1 MSAMVYSHKPIM
13 EEEISRF
20 LLRDPDGLYLD
31 ATVGLGGHAIK
42 IASFLKGGKLLG
54 LDQDSEALLYA
65 EKTLSSFRGKFYL
78 VQGNFKDSESILKEN
93 GFLPLTG
100 AIFDLGVSSLQLDNP
115 GKGFSFRED
124 GPLDMRFSQKN
135 PLTAAMIIN
144 RWPEGQIYQI
154 LKEYGE
160 EPLARKIAKQ
170 IVLERKTK
178 PIETTKELASLI
190 SRIGFHGKIHPA
202 TRAFMALRIAVNGEL
217 DNIEPGIQ
225 GCFSCLK
232 KGGRMAILTFH
243 SLEDRIVKNLFQSFV
258 SEGKGQFVGEK
269 QTCPSQEEI
278 QDNPRARSA
287 KLRVM
292 EKTNE
297 K

>member
-1 MSAMVYSHKPIM
+1 MLYSHKPIM
-13 EEEISRF
+13 EREISQ
-20 LLRDPDGLYLD
+20 LILRDPDGFYLD
-31 ATVGLGGHAIK
+31 ATVGLGGHASK
-42 IASFLKGGKLLG
+42 IAGFLKDGKLLG
-54 LDQDSEALLYA
+54 LDQDSQALLYA
-65 EKTLSSFRGKFYL
+65 EKALSPFKGKFYL
-78 VQGNFKDSESILKEN
+78 IEGNFKDTESILKEN

-100 AIFDLGVSSLQLDNP
+100 AVFDLGVSSLQLDNP
-115 GKGFSFRED
+115 SKGFSFRED

-144 RWPEGQIYQI
+144 RWPEGQICQI

-160 EPLARKIAKQ
+160 EPSARKIAKQ
-170 IVLERKTK
+170 IVVERKTK

-217 DNIEPGIQ
+217 SNIEPGIR

-243 SLEDRIVKNLFQSFV
+243 SLEDRIVKNLLQTFV

-269 QTCPSQEEI
+269 QTRPSQEEI